1 MAVPAPLAPQQLL
14 AFLVGITVLLLSARL
29 LGAIAG
35 QCRMPSVVGE
45 LTAGV
50 LIGPSV
56 LGHLAP
62 DLTRRLL
69 TGSAEQIHLVDA
81 VGQLGVLLL
90 VGVTGTHLDLGMLRR
105 KQATALSVSL
115 GGLLIPLAAGI
126 ALGYVLPL
134 PDVPGGPANRMV
146 FALFLG
152 VAMCVSAIPV
162 IAKTLTDMRLLHRNI
177 GQLTLAAAFIDD
189 ALGWLMLSVVA
200 AAATIGVSAGTVT
213 LSVLY
218 LIGFLAFAATVGRL
232 LVRKVMAVAAG
243 RPSDAS
249 AVATAV
255 IVIMLGAVATQSLG
269 MEPVFGAF
277 VAGILVASSRAA
289 QPKLAG
295 LRTVVFAVLAPLFM
309 ATAGLRMDL
318 TALARPQVVLTAA
331 VVLLVAVVGKFS
343 GAYLGARLRRLS
355 RWEALAL
362 GAGMNARGVIEV
374 IVALTG
380 LRLKVLDV
388 AGYTVIVLVAIAT
401 SMITPPLLRLAM
413 RRIADTDEERLRE
426 IDHDT
431 WHGLTPGRLKQSTV
445 DRDDQPRP

>member
-1 MAVPAPLAPQQLL
+1 MAIPAPLAPQHLL
-14 AFLVGITVLLLSARL
+14 WFLVGIGLLLLTARL
-29 LGAIAG
+29 LGALAERL
-35 QCRMPSVVGE
+35 RMPAVVGE

-62 DLTRRLL
+62 GVTDRLF
-69 TGSAEQIHLVDA
+69 TGAAEQLHLVDA
-81 VGQLGVLLL
+81 VGQIGVLLL
-90 VGVTGTHLDLGMLRR
+90 VGVTGTHLDLRLLRR
-105 KQATALSVSL
+105 QRATTLTVSL
-115 GGLLIPLAAGI
+115 CGLLVPLVAGV
-126 ALGYVLPL
+126 AVGYLLPM
-134 PDVPGGPANRMV
+134 PVVPGGPGNRAV

-177 GQLTLAAAFIDD
+177 GQLTLAAAVVDD

-200 AAATIGVSAGTVT
+200 AAATIGVSAGVVT
-213 LSVLY
+213 MSVMY
-218 LIGFLAFAATVGRL
+218 LVGFVVVAATLGRL
-232 LVRKVMAVAAG
+232 LVRTVMRVAAG
-243 RPSDAS
+243 RPGDTSAVAS
-249 AVATAV
+249 AV
-255 IVIMLGAVATQSLG
+255 ILILLGAATTQALG

-277 VAGILVASSRAA
+277 MAGILIAGSRAV

-295 LRTVVFAVLAPLFM
+295 LRTIVFGVLAPIFM

-318 TALARPQVVLTAA
+318 TALARPAVALTAVVVL
-331 VVLLVAVVGKFS
+331 VVAVVGKFS

-362 GAGMNARGVIEV
+362 GAGLNARGVIEV

-388 AGYTVIVLVAIAT
+388 AGYTVIVLVAIVT
-401 SMITPPLLRLAM
+401 SVLAPPLLRLSM
-413 RRIADTDEERLRE
+413 RRIAGTDDERLRE

-431 WHGLTPGRLKQSTV
+431 WRGLARPGLGTGAA
-445 DRDDQPRP
+445 DEPGLRPG

>member
-1 MAVPAPLAPQQLL
+1 MAVPAPIAPPQLL
-14 AFLVGITVLLLSARL
+14 AFLVGIGLLLVSARL
-29 LGAIAG
+29 LGALAER
-35 QCRMPSVVGE
+35 CRMPAVVGE

-50 LIGPSV
+50 FIGPSV

-62 DLTRRLL
+62 GLTARLF
-69 TGSAEQIHLVDA
+69 TGSAEQLHLVDA

-90 VGVTGTHLDLGMLRR
+90 VGVTGTHLDLAMLRR
-105 KQATALSVSL
+105 KRATAVSVSL
-115 GGLLIPLAAGI
+115 GGLLIPLVAGI
-126 ALGYVLPL
+126 AIGYMLPV
-134 PDVPGGPANRMV
+134 PQVPGGPGNRTV

-232 LVRKVMAVAAG
+232 LVRKVMAVVAG

-255 IVIMLGAVATQSLG
+255 ILILLGAATTQSLG

-277 VAGILVASSRAA
+277 VAGILIAGSRAA

-295 LRTVVFAVLAPLFM
+295 LRTIVFAVLAPLFM

-318 TALARPQVVLTAA
+318 TLLARPQVALTAV
-331 VVLLVAVVGKFS
+331 VVLLVAVVGKFT
-343 GAYLGARLRRLS
+343 GAYIGARLRRLS
-355 RWEALAL
+355 NWEALAL

-401 SMITPPLLRLAM
+401 SVLAPPLLRLAM
-413 RRIADTDEERLRE
+413 RRIANTDDERLRE

-431 WHGLTPGRLKQSTV
+431 WRGLSPAQSGQSSA
-445 DRDDQPRP
+445 DRDDEPRP

>member
-1 MAVPAPLAPQQLL
+1 MAVPAPLTPQHLL
-14 AFLVGITVLLLSARL
+14 SFLIGITLLLLTARL
-29 LGAIAG
+29 LGSLAERL
-35 QCRMPSVVGE
+35 RMPAVVGE
-45 LTAGV
+45 LVAGV

-62 DLTRRLL
+62 GLTGRLF
-69 TGSAEQIHLVDA
+69 TGSAEQLHLVDA

-90 VGVTGTHLDLGMLRR
+90 VGVTGTHLDLGMLHR
-105 KQATALSVSL
+105 KRATAVTVSL

-126 ALGYVLPL
+126 AVGYVLPM
-134 PDVPGGPANRMV
+134 PVVPGGPANRTV

-218 LIGFLAFAATVGRL
+218 LIGILAFAATLGRL
-232 LVRKVMAVAAG
+232 LVRKVMEFASG
-243 RPSDAS
+243 RPGDAS
-249 AVATAV
+249 AVASAV
-255 IVIMLGAVATQSLG
+255 IVILLGAATTQSLG

-277 VAGILVASSRAA
+277 VAGILIAGSRKV

-295 LRTVVFAVLAPLFM
+295 LRTMVFAVLAPLFL

-318 TALARPQVVLTAA
+318 TALARPDVALTAVVVL
-331 VVLLVAVVGKFS
+331 VVAVAGKFS
-343 GAYLGARLRRLS
+343 GAYLGARLRRLG

-362 GAGMNARGVIEV
+362 GAGLNARGVIEV

-401 SMITPPLLRLAM
+401 SVLAPPLLRLSM
-413 RRIADTDEERLRE
+413 RRIADTDDERLRE

-431 WHGLTPGRLKQSTV
+431 WRGLAPARLEKSTV
-445 DRDDQPRP
+445 DDDQRRE